1 MPVVYFEAFGAGI
14 PVVATNTG
22 GAREVIKDA
31 VNGYVVDEEDV
42 TGFAEAMAKLLR
54 NRADLKRMG
63 ERGREL
69 AITSYTWTKCAERY
83 LEVFRNCTN
92 ANASTS

>member
-1 MPVVYFEAFGAGI
+1 MRHFV
-14 PVVATNTG
+14 
-22 GAREVIKDA
+22 
-31 VNGYVVDEEDV
+31 EEL
-42 TGFAEAMAKLLR
+42 EQ
-54 NRADLKRMG
+54 LKRMG

-92 ANASTS
+92 ANAPTS